1 MVRCVYLKCKGANM
15 SDKEFAM
22 FLQLIAILLKDGKIE
37 EVLRIIE
44 KYSGEIEREPEE
56 RK

>member
-1 MVRCVYLKCKGANM
+1 M